1 MLIDDG
7 VGPTVRERVSSLSC
21 NSTHC
26 SHTYYPGEGSRAE
39 FGVTV
44 EAAGCVTR
52 QTVCS
57 ETPVCKLHLMSAVF
71 AIFNLFGNRVVFQI
85 SSTHS
90 LTAITVACNG
100 LRLFGGGPV

>member
-1 MLIDDG
+1 MPVSVYAVKHIHLTLLQAGLSPAVEYTVLIDDG
-7 VGPTVRERVSSLSC
+7 VGPTVRESVSSPNC

-52 QTVCS
+52 QTVCQES
-57 ETPVCKLHLMSAVF
+57 PVCE
-71 AIFNLFGNRVVFQI
+71 
-85 SSTHS
+85 
-90 LTAITVACNG
+90 
-100 LRLFGGGPV
+100 

>member
-1 MLIDDG
+1 MFLQASLSPEVEYTVLIDDG
-7 VGPTVRERVSSLSC
+7 VGPTVRERVSC

-52 QTVCS
+52 QAVCQES
-57 ETPVCKLHLMSAVF
+57 PVCE
-71 AIFNLFGNRVVFQI
+71 
-85 SSTHS
+85 
-90 LTAITVACNG
+90 
-100 LRLFGGGPV
+100 

>member
-26 SHTYYPGEGSRAE
+26 SHTYYPSRAE

-52 QTVCS
+52 QTVCQES
-57 ETPVCKLHLMSAVF
+57 PVCE
-71 AIFNLFGNRVVFQI
+71 
-85 SSTHS
+85 
-90 LTAITVACNG
+90 
-100 LRLFGGGPV
+100 

>member
-71 AIFNLFGNRVVFQI
+71 AILNLLELYLKLAQL
-85 SSTHS
+85 THS
-90 LTAITVACNG
+90 LQ
-100 LRLFGGGPV
+100 